1 MLTEGLNQPNLA
13 WINDTHWVDHP
24 ITQIP
29 DPPKKKR
36 RLDDFSKPHVTGSA
50 RCVLRSALMFYPVL
64 WAQIRIRINFLFLK
78 CWMFSLSRA
87 EGFLCSLD
95 IVNFNF

>member
-50 RCVLRSALMFYPVL
+50 RCVLRSALNVFSVL
-64 WAQIRIRINFLFLK
+64 DPDQRYREIAHPFGVANSKQEF
-78 CWMFSLSRA
+78 
-87 EGFLCSLD
+87 
-95 IVNFNF
+95 

>member
-50 RCVLRSALMFYPVL
+50 RCSHGLSCVVDPDPDLYPDPD
-64 WAQIRIRINFLFLK
+64 WIRIQ
-78 CWMFSLSRA
+78 
-87 EGFLCSLD
+87 
-95 IVNFNF
+95 

>member
-50 RCVLRSALMFYPVL
+50 RCVLRSALIEVL
-64 WAQIRIRINFLFLK
+64 DVLF
-78 CWMFSLSRA
+78 F
-87 EGFLCSLD
+87 EG
-95 IVNFNF
+95 